1 MTNTELNRLMKSY
14 AEYSN
19 MMNEIKSCMEDI
31 KSEIITE
38 LEERKVTGYTGT
50 EHTVKYCTIE
60 SNRIDTKTVKNKYPD
75 VARECTVKNITHRFT
90 FK

>member
-31 KSEIITE
+31 KSEIIEE
-38 LEERKVTGYTGT
+38 LESREITGYTGT
-50 EHTVKYCTIE
+50 EHTVKYCVIE
-60 SNRIDTKTVKNKYPD
+60 SHKVNTKVVKSKYPD
-75 VARECTVKNITHRFT
+75 IAQECTVKSVSHRFT